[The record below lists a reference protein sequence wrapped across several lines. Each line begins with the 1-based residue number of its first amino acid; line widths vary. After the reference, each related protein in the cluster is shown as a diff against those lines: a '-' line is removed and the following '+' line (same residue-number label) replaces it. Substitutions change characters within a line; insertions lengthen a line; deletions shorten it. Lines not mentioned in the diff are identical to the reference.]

1 MKKIDLNKINKKYVD
16 DILEYFIYELY
27 SSFKKPINTDFL
39 KSHLETSLIR
49 YVKDNLM
56 GKFIIDYAINVHL
69 STIDVK
75 RDDTI
80 SFILDGNS
88 EPEYYIE
95 IAYRMS
101 NRSFHSVKISEEL
114 LKSYEC

>member
-39 KSHLETSLIR
+39 KNHLDGR
-49 YVKDNLM
+49 VKDNLI

-75 RDDTI
+75 RDDSI

>member
-39 KSHLETSLIR
+39 KNHLDVV
-49 YVKDNLM
+49 VKDNLM

-75 RDDTI
+75 RDDAI